1 MFCLPWDSFLVSND
15 RPKIER
21 AFEFEARRGLLK
33 TLSCGGKYS
42 MAGTLK
48 SECSPLGVRAPAR
61 RQTIN
66 QPDSLTRP
74 VAHLPHLQGI
84 SGRMRG
90 KATFQSLPPR

>member
-1 MFCLPWDSFLVSND
+1 MLCLPWDSFLVSND
-15 RPKIER
+15 CPKLEQM
-21 AFEFEARRGLLK
+21 FEFEARWGLLK

-42 MAGTLK
+42 MPGTLK
-48 SECSPLGVRAPAR
+48 SECSPGVRAPAR

-66 QPDSLTRP
+66 QPNSLTRP

-90 KATFQSLPPR
+90 KATFQSLPPS